1 MRVVSYSV
9 ILSKIRALEAA
20 RLKFL
25 PLLMALTFAG
35 CVAGYRTYSAAGGGT
50 DTAVGEQHDVPYP
63 AKDSFVMVQDVL
75 RGEGVLFEA
84 KPEEHLVTQWRPGDQ
99 PPGVWGDLVG
109 VNPRYRY
116 EIEVVPTGQR
126 TSRIIVNVHA
136 EDIAP
141 DQIDSY
147 QATKRLSLFT
157 KFDQFASKF
166 PPSGITPREGGV
178 NFALLPGEDLKSLA
192 KRVTGN
198 ADNWQEIA
206 KDNGLKSATD
216 LSGAQTIWVP
226 NTLLPQEKDGG
237 AQTQK

>member
-9 ILSKIRALEAA
+9 IWFTMRALEAA
-20 RLKFL
+20 RFKLL
-25 PLLMALTFAG
+25 PLLMALTLSG
-35 CVAGYRTYSAAGGGT
+35 CIAGYWTYSSAGGGT
-50 DTAVGEQHDVPYP
+50 DAAVGEQHNVPFP
-63 AKDSFVMVQDVL
+63 AKDTFVMVQDVL

-84 KPEEHLVTQWRPGDQ
+84 EPEEHLVTQWRPGDH
-99 PPGVWGDLVG
+99 PPGVWSDLVG

-126 TSRIIVNVHA
+126 TSRIIVNVHS
-136 EDIAP
+136 EDIP
-141 DQIDSY
+141 PEEIQSY

-157 KFDQFASKF
+157 KFDELASKF
-166 PPSGITPREGGV
+166 PPAGVTPREGGV

-206 KDNGLKSATD
+206 KDNGLKSDSD
-216 LSGAQTIWVP
+216 LSGVQTIWVP
-226 NTLLPQEKDGG
+226 NTLLPQEKGSG
-237 AQTQK
+237 APK

>member
-1 MRVVSYSV
+1 M
-9 ILSKIRALEAA
+9 RALEAV
-20 RLKFL
+20 RLKLL
-25 PLLMALTFAG
+25 PLVMALTLAGCFAG
-35 CVAGYRTYSAAGGGT
+35 YWTYSSAGGGT

-63 AKDSFVMVQDVL
+63 AKETFVMVQDVL

-99 PPGVWGDLVG
+99 GPGLFGDLVG
-109 VNPRYRY
+109 VDPRYRY

-147 QATKRLSLFT
+147 QATKRLSIFT
-157 KFDQFASKF
+157 KIDQLAAKF
-166 PPSGITPREGGV
+166 PPAGITPREGGV
-178 NFALLPGEDLKSLA
+178 NFAVLPGEDLKALA

-206 KDNGLKSATD
+206 KDNGLNSATD

-226 NTLLPQEKDGG
+226 NTLLPKQPGSG
-237 AQTQK
+237 APK